1 MIRRSFLSPN
11 LPGRN
16 EIYGKHSYICGAMKD
31 DAILIKGLNMSDR
44 EAFGCLYDK
53 YVKMVYGFLMSLL
66 KDQHLA
72 EDLTQWCFV
81 QLWEH
86 RAGITVDRNLPA
98 WLYVTARNA
107 AYKELRRQLTAARYV
122 DYALNDKEK
131 FDVVSTPLSDIKVIT
146 DEMSKVVDR
155 LPESRKR
162 IFLMRTVEGMSVNEI
177 ARILKI
183 SPKTVETQI
192 ARAKAALRKSVS
204 ELLFIAIVLSFGL

>member
-1 MIRRSFLSPN
+1 
-11 LPGRN
+11 
-16 EIYGKHSYICGAMKD
+16 MKD

-107 AYKELRRQLTAARYV
+107 AYK
-122 DYALNDKEK
+122 
-131 FDVVSTPLSDIKVIT
+131 
-146 DEMSKVVDR
+146 
-155 LPESRKR
+155 
-162 IFLMRTVEGMSVNEI
+162 
-177 ARILKI
+177 
-183 SPKTVETQI
+183 
-192 ARAKAALRKSVS
+192 
-204 ELLFIAIVLSFGL
+204 